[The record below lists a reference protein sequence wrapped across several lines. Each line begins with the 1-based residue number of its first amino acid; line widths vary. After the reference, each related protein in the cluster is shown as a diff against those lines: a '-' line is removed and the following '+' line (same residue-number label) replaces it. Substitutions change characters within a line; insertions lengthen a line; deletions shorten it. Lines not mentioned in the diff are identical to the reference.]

1 MSINRIKD
9 VLRIMGI
16 RSAADKNY
24 QTEWDKS
31 MVNKNNSKRTD
42 VQSGMVL
49 PLSLGEGL
57 G

>member
-1 MSINRIKD
+1 
-9 VLRIMGI
+9 MGI